1 MIVICESIYHSFKLT
16 NDNITK
22 VIITGILVLAHVQ
35 HQSLMFPS
43 TGSIYLGSMS
53 SDQVV

>member
-16 NDNITK
+16 DNNITNAT
-22 VIITGILVLAHVQ
+22 ITGILVLAHVQ
-35 HQSLMFPS
+35 HQSLMFPWTS
-43 TGSIYLGSMS
+43 SIYLGSMS